1 MFSSGWFE
9 NTAIKPTTAS
19 HAHTISVWL
28 NEWLPTHSLTLTHVD
43 DFLFSTIEDVFRR
56 SRREVFDL
64 CPASVFKPPA
74 AKHALMPCVPR
85 VHPSSMHRYACGC
98 SSRPLWHSSQQ
109 IRPPGEYLYIEFV
122 LKVSSRLFSSSLIF
136 AHIHP
141 FFRHHGLRGIKD
153 QYCPF
158 IEYHEGKTLIVL

>member
-56 SRREVFDL
+56 SRREGFDL

-109 IRPPGEYLYIEFV
+109 IRVESVIKIV
-122 LKVSSRLFSSSLIF
+122 LVITDLRSI
-136 AHIHP
+136 P
-141 FFRHHGLRGIKD
+141 NGLRGIKD

-158 IEYHEGKTLIVL
+158 IEYHEGKALIVL